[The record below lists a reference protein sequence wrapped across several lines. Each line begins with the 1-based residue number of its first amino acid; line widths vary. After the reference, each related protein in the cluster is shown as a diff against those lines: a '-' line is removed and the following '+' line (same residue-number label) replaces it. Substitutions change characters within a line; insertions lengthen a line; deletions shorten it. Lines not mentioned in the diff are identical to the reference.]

1 MHHFTS
7 LTAITF
13 RTIQGLSTLLD
24 QQQAALD
31 DLVTSFIDDVG
42 VIGPLSPEAIA
53 NLEVSEHVIS
63 GRYAVQLSSVREF
76 VSGLASWADSIVD
89 EVDPVQ
95 RSDLWNDIASVYVT
109 ACDRVSQLSSL
120 RDADNNALAN
130 PSSLPP
136 VLPHDLIKLSAAKFI
151 RRARRHTYRLQHHY
165 SVDHID
171 VIADEHKLLLHAYRS
186 EPILKQAIDGLDGRS
201 SFKDGWSLIR
211 SKFPNLMEFC
221 GVLATIFPGT
231 SIVESDFLVLQ
242 WEKDNF
248 RKSLSDF
255 GLEGVMQSKQWTFL
269 EQFEE

>member
-13 RTIQGLSTLLD
+13 HTIQGLSTLLD

-95 RSDLWNDIASVYVT
+95 RSDLWNDIA
-109 ACDRVSQLSSL
+109 
-120 RDADNNALAN
+120 
-130 PSSLPP
+130 
-136 VLPHDLIKLSAAKFI
+136 
-151 RRARRHTYRLQHHY
+151 
-165 SVDHID
+165 
-171 VIADEHKLLLHAYRS
+171 
-186 EPILKQAIDGLDGRS
+186 
-201 SFKDGWSLIR
+201 
-211 SKFPNLMEFC
+211 
-221 GVLATIFPGT
+221 
-231 SIVESDFLVLQ
+231 
-242 WEKDNF
+242 
-248 RKSLSDF
+248 
-255 GLEGVMQSKQWTFL
+255 
-269 EQFEE
+269 

>member
-1 MHHFTS
+1 MHTTCPRVVNRWLSTEKVIKWFKAHRPQLLAHIESKQPPSAPPRIWWVFVLAMHHFTS

-42 VIGPLSPEAIA
+42 IIGPLSPEAIA
-53 NLEVSEHVIS
+53 NLEVLEHVIS

-136 VLPHDLIKLSAAKFI
+136 VLPHDLIKLSAAEFI
-151 RRARRHTYRLQHHY
+151 RRACRHTYRL
-165 SVDHID
+165 
-171 VIADEHKLLLHAYRS
+171 
-186 EPILKQAIDGLDGRS
+186 
-201 SFKDGWSLIR
+201 
-211 SKFPNLMEFC
+211 
-221 GVLATIFPGT
+221 
-231 SIVESDFLVLQ
+231 
-242 WEKDNF
+242 
-248 RKSLSDF
+248 
-255 GLEGVMQSKQWTFL
+255 
-269 EQFEE
+269 